1 MLWNSFK
8 INVHRA
14 VSIELWTVVF
24 FNSNMRQRVNI
35 IRICNFRFR
44 FQLRDTFDRFTN
56 TMENGRVSKA
66 NTKPG
71 STPLCFIT
79 DRNIERINSRIL
91 ESSRCITFR
100 KHSSHYQHTHF
111 APASRHTHSEHVRRI
126 LAERA
131 RWWWLQTISLEQL
144 ARNKEPPSSPP
155 PVTALGSR
163 PMMTTYTT
171 PATIPEPRSRS
182 RSIVCRQPTLFPLQR
197 AGRFHCLS
205 VLLAG
210 RRLLLAGHD
219 GGSRPVSDRPF
230 FPWKP
235 FRLLRQW
242 PLLSSQPRRRTSALK
257 THNLIVTIART
268 MSTHKFDSMRKNV
281 CVYKILCCWFYFLTR
296 TNGCDAFSVRRMKVF
311 FS

>member
-1 MLWNSFK
+1 MVDRGSCNAAGYVMLWNSFK
-8 INVHRA
+8 INVYRA

-155 PVTALGSR
+155 PVTALGRWWPPTQHRRPYLSLGAGAGASCAGSR
-163 PMMTTYTT
+163 RCFPSSAPVVSIVSRCCLLVVGCCL
-171 PATIPEPRSRS
+171 PATMAVQGRSR
-182 RSIVCRQPTLFPLQR
+182 I
-197 AGRFHCLS
+197 GRFSHGNLS
-205 VLLAG
+205 GSSDNDRCFRANPVVEL
-210 RRLLLAGHD
+210 RR
-219 GGSRPVSDRPF
+219 
-230 FPWKP
+230 
-235 FRLLRQW
+235 
-242 PLLSSQPRRRTSALK
+242 
-257 THNLIVTIART
+257 
-268 MSTHKFDSMRKNV
+268 
-281 CVYKILCCWFYFLTR
+281 
-296 TNGCDAFSVRRMKVF
+296 
-311 FS
+311 